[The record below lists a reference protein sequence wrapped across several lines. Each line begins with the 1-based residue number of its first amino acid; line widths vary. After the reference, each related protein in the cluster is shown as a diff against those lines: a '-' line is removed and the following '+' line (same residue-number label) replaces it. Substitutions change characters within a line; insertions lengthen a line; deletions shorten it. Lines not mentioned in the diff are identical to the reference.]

1 MKTILIIILTLSLA
15 FAQKPK
21 SEILLKR
28 GRKMVVFGIM
38 LTCVYGMGLPLL
50 IGGIAVKYHS
60 KKLKE
65 KELCSE

>member
-1 MKTILIIILTLSLA
+1 MKTILIILLTLSLT

-28 GRKMVVFGIM
+28 GRKMCAWGTILCFA
-38 LTCVYGMGLPLL
+38 YGLGAPLI
-50 IGGIAVKYHS
+50 IGGILVKKRA

-65 KELCSE
+65 KGL

>member
-1 MKTILIIILTLSLA
+1 MKTILIIILTISLT

-28 GRKMVVFGIM
+28 GRKMVVFGI
-38 LTCVYGMGLPLL
+38 LLSCAYGAGIPLI